1 MSTRS
6 RKIGRSLAAA
16 LAVFI
21 IGAGALATDCAAQ
34 ASSSAPAQGS
44 PAQNY
49 FTDVEL
55 VNQDGKPMRLY
66 SDLMKDRVVIINAF
80 FTTCTSICPP
90 MTANLSKVQNWLG
103 DRLGKEVQMLSISVD
118 PLTDTPPRLKD
129 YAQKFG
135 ARPGWYFLSG
145 KKENV
150 DFALRKLGQFV
161 EEKNDHT
168 GIVIIGNLR
177 TGLWKKA
184 FGLAKP
190 DELIK
195 VVESVVNDKPA
206 ESK

>member
-6 RKIGRSLAAA
+6 RKIGRTLAAA

-21 IGAGALATDCAAQ
+21 IGASVPAIRCAAQ
-34 ASSSAPAQGS
+34 ASGSATAQGTA
-44 PAQNY
+44 AQNY

-168 GIVIIGNLR
+168 GIIIIGNPR

-195 VVESVVNDKPA
+195 VVESVVNDKPV

>member
-34 ASSSAPAQGS
+34 AGNSATAQGS
-44 PAQNY
+44 PAQSY
-49 FTDVEL
+49 FTDIEL

-66 SDLMKDRVVIINAF
+66 SDLMKDHVVIINAF

-168 GIVIIGNLR
+168 SIIIIGNLR

-195 VVESVVNDKPA
+195 VVESVLNDKPA

>member
-6 RKIGRSLAAA
+6 RKIGRRLAAA
-16 LAVFI
+16 LALFI
-21 IGAGALATDCAAQ
+21 IGAGAPATRCAAQ
-34 ASSSAPAQGS
+34 AGSSATAQGTA
-44 PAQNY
+44 AQNY

-103 DRLGKEVQMLSISVD
+103 DRLGKEVHMLSISVD

-168 GIVIIGNLR
+168 SIVIIGNLR

>member
-34 ASSSAPAQGS
+34 ASSSATAQGS

-55 VNQDGKPMRLY
+55 VNQDGKPRRLY

-145 KKENV
+145 KKANV
-150 DFALRKLGQFV
+150 EFALHKLGQFV

-168 GIVIIGNLR
+168 GIIIIGNLR

-206 ESK
+206 ASK